1 MADSLNAEACPD
13 ALCTDALYMILSQL
27 DAWALGRA
35 SCVCRAW
42 RTAALSEALWAVQ
55 ARRRWNL
62 SERKHGKYKYGERSW
77 REVFRVFHRRNRLPT
92 LPTVSSREVVYASGQ
107 TKRVCCW
114 LVVNHQP
121 ACRLV
126 ERRSGLSKCLSVR
139 IIVQS
144 LRSDETLY
152 VRPIEQLAITLR
164 DGSILRPVP
173 TDEYVAND
181 PDGTAASVQL
191 APLEAVVLTDLYFP
205 VTQTMHFE
213 PDVLEA
219 CEELRLEA
227 ACPTSGEIVRVRC
240 PFASEGDMWSHY
252 EM

>member
-1 MADSLNAEACPD
+1 MFRRVITALVTFQCSFFCQWREVLELFRNAWRILSKRGSVPD

-126 ERRSGLSKCLSVR
+126 ERAF
-139 IIVQS
+139 
-144 LRSDETLY
+144 
-152 VRPIEQLAITLR
+152 RPQ
-164 DGSILRPVP
+164 
-173 TDEYVAND
+173 
-181 PDGTAASVQL
+181 
-191 APLEAVVLTDLYFP
+191 
-205 VTQTMHFE
+205 
-213 PDVLEA
+213 
-219 CEELRLEA
+219 
-227 ACPTSGEIVRVRC
+227 
-240 PFASEGDMWSHY
+240 
-252 EM
+252 